1 MSDEDDDS
9 DVLDNEDEGSDDVAA
24 GSSDD
29 VIETRSS
36 EAHRRLRDQM
46 EADIEA
52 FLSKGG
58 KIEQVNS
65 GAAHRSGPLIATAG
79 DIA

>member
-9 DVLDNEDEGSDDVAA
+9 DVLENDDEGSDDGGTGA
-24 GSSDD
+24 SDD

-46 EADIEA
+46 DADIEA

-65 GAAHRSGPLIATAG
+65 GGLQRSGPLTASAG
-79 DIA
+79 DMA